1 MLQTTPVLLCMQ
13 LNSLSPS
20 FPLSLLFPLNLP
32 PSHPPSLPRP
42 SLPLP
47 FAASSRIPLL
57 PHTPNPLSLAHVF
70 LFLAHVADLNEAR
83 LGLFSS
89 V

>member
-47 FAASSRIPLL
+47 FAASSRIPFFHTLPTPFLL
-57 PHTPNPLSLAHVF
+57 PISGACCRP
-70 LFLAHVADLNEAR
+70 E
-83 LGLFSS
+83 
-89 V
+89 